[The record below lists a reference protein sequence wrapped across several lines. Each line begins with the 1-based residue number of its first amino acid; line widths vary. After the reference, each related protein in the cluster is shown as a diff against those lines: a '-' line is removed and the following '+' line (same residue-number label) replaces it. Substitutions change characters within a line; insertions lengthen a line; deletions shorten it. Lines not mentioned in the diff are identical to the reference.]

1 MTAALPS
8 ESDFRLAGWRDIA
21 GPTIALL
28 LNGLRLWAAV
38 CLALYV
44 AFWLEL
50 DNPSWA
56 AVTAVIVCQPR
67 LGASLR
73 KGAARMVGTVVGG
86 IAVVALAALF
96 PENRVGFLL
105 SLAFFCSACAFFAQ
119 GWKISA
125 SYGGGMAAVT
135 AIVIASDAFGAT
147 GGVNANVFML
157 AVSRATEISIG
168 IVSAGVVLILTDYG
182 GARRRLANQFAAIA
196 ARIIHEF
203 ATAVALVGPAQ
214 VETRT
219 LRHALAMRVVAL
231 QPAIDEAL
239 GESSDLR
246 WSPAALQM
254 AVDGL
259 FAALSG
265 WRDVA
270 NTLERLKAQEARA
283 DIAVIEAQ
291 LPPGALAPVPTLD
304 SPWVEEPLV
313 LHKRLTAAARG
324 LVTLDARTPLRR
336 QLADGTS
343 AVLLGVLRCLDLL
356 ALLADPRYAIPR
368 PQKHRAAAIDFQPA
382 LIAAARVFLTFVLL
396 ASFWIVTAWTDGAL
410 ALTFATVSVIFFSPR
425 ETLGYAAA
433 TDFVI
438 GSGITVFVVG
448 IIRFVILPYADTY
461 VGFSLIL
468 GAVLV
473 PLGMAAATRWRPAL
487 ITAGMAFFCILLA
500 PANPAIYDLAQF
512 YNLAAAMIF
521 GLSFAAISFLLL
533 PPLSTAARA
542 RHVVAVTLRDLRHVA
557 ANAKLMNINAWT
569 GRLYD
574 RLSVLP
580 PQTDSVQ
587 LARVVSAQVAGTAI
601 IRMRRIA
608 PRFGLETDLEAAL
621 TSVARGQCAQA
632 IAALSQL
639 ERRLAQLSGRPTTA
653 QLRAQNNVRAI
664 REALAGH
671 ADYFDWDAS

>member
-1 MTAALPS
+1 
-8 ESDFRLAGWRDIA
+8 
-21 GPTIALL
+21 
-28 LNGLRLWAAV
+28 
-38 CLALYV
+38 
-44 AFWLEL
+44 
-50 DNPSWA
+50 
-56 AVTAVIVCQPR
+56 
-67 LGASLR
+67 
-73 KGAARMVGTVVGG
+73 
-86 IAVVALAALF
+86 
-96 PENRVGFLL
+96 
-105 SLAFFCSACAFFAQ
+105 
-119 GWKISA
+119 
-125 SYGGGMAAVT
+125 
-135 AIVIASDAFGAT
+135 
-147 GGVNANVFML
+147 
-157 AVSRATEISIG
+157 
-168 IVSAGVVLILTDYG
+168 
-182 GARRRLANQFAAIA
+182 
-196 ARIIHEF
+196 
-203 ATAVALVGPAQ
+203 
-214 VETRT
+214 
-219 LRHALAMRVVAL
+219 
-231 QPAIDEAL
+231 
-239 GESSDLR
+239 
-246 WSPAALQM
+246 
-254 AVDGL
+254 
-259 FAALSG
+259 
-265 WRDVA
+265 
-270 NTLERLKAQEARA
+270 
-283 DIAVIEAQ
+283 
-291 LPPGALAPVPTLD
+291 
-304 SPWVEEPLV
+304 
-313 LHKRLTAAARG
+313 
-324 LVTLDARTPLRR
+324 
-336 QLADGTS
+336 
-343 AVLLGVLRCLDLL
+343 
-356 ALLADPRYAIPR
+356 
-368 PQKHRAAAIDFQPA
+368 
-382 LIAAARVFLTFVLL
+382 
-396 ASFWIVTAWTDGAL
+396 
-410 ALTFATVSVIFFSPR
+410 VSVIFFSPR